1 MHAPRIPKIWKNL
14 YLASFVH
21 SSFWD
26 LYGAFCFLLCLMS
39 LKCSLCHSS
48 FHPSVFPS
56 FDQSGCFFGREK
68 INLRWENSLNL
79 QGIMLIQ
86 SEYKDWELSD
96 VMPLLAFCLYVYLLS
111 LFFSCRS
118 LIFWTKYQRK
128 GHVVHHIVMYTWRNI
143 YWMLAK
149 APIKKSLIDFITTT

>member
-14 YLASFVH
+14 YLASIVH

-111 LFFSCRS
+111 PFLLSVSYILDKISKKRSCS
-118 LIFWTKYQRK
+118 SSYSHVHMKKYILNVGK
-128 GHVVHHIVMYTWRNI
+128 SPN
-143 YWMLAK
+143 
-149 APIKKSLIDFITTT
+149 KKSLIDFITTT